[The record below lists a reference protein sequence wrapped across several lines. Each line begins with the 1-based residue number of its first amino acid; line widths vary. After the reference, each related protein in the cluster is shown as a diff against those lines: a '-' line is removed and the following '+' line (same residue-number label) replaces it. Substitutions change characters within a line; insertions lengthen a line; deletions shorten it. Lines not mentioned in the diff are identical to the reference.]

1 MARVK
6 TTTKE
11 TKDTQDKK
19 FIFAIGRRKS
29 AVASVRL
36 FDGEG
41 ASYLNG
47 KLVEKILL
55 PESLDDILQLFDKL
69 GLKGKMHFTAKT
81 NGGGVV
87 GMTGAV
93 RLGVARALAVFNPN
107 YKKELKDNKFLTR
120 DPREVERKKVG
131 LKKARKGPS
140 FSKR

>member
-1 MARVK
+1 MARAK
-6 TTTKE
+6 TTNTKE
-11 TKDTQDKK
+11 IQDKK

-29 AVASVRL
+29 SVASVRL

-47 KLVEKILL
+47 KLIEKVLL
-55 PESLDDILQLFDKL
+55 PESLDNINQLFEKL

-81 NGGGVV
+81 SGGGIS
-87 GMTGAV
+87 GMSGAV
-93 RLGVARALAVFNPN
+93 RLGIARALAEFNPD
-107 YKKELKDNKFLTR
+107 YRKELKDGKFLTR